1 MEKVLMY
8 IVKENKMKQLYKH
21 NDKYYTI
28 HKKISISSFTHK
40 NGRIELDM
48 VKECMESLYKVDH
61 VLRNETHFMFVETI
75 QEAEIIEEYDITTI
89 N

>member
-1 MEKVLMY
+1 
-8 IVKENKMKQLYKH
+8 MKQLYKH
-21 NDKYYTI
+21 NDKYYII
-28 HKKISISSFTHK
+28 HKKIAISSFAHK
-40 NGRIELDM
+40 EGKIELDM
-48 VKECMESLYKVDH
+48 VKECMETLYKVDH

>member
-1 MEKVLMY
+1 
-8 IVKENKMKQLYKH
+8 MKQLYKH

-75 QEAEIIEEYDITTI
+75 QEAKIIEEYDIATI